1 MMKILVF
8 IYFIIV
14 PFTMANEYILDGK
27 WNVECESSEH
37 NWVTFDIKTHESLLW
52 IQKKGHKKVYI
63 RMIDLNMTDF
73 NGNYVIRKYNN
84 AMGQYTGDYYYY
96 QDIRGEGG
104 HSEQEY
110 LYVSVITGIVIHGV
124 TRGNVTHTHAVT
136 MTSITTG
143 LSSEETVNGI
153 KSEQTSTSPAV
164 ETTTTKQPVFL
175 LPTTTTFSEMKSTT
189 GHEADATTTTTTTT
203 TTSSRTIATTAAAT
217 TTTIAISKATVTTT
231 TPVPPSPL
239 TTTSLLTTTS
249 PSPPLQATTTT
260 TPTKS
265 IPITST
271 MIKQTTTDVKQDE
284 TPFTTIASKA
294 VTTTTATAAAAA
306 TTSMATTRS
315 YVMDPINTSPL
326 PVNDTIIEK
335 NLSDIG
341 ILGNNMTTLTSLQRG
356 IKVHVIKMDTFLL
369 ALFCVI
375 IAVFLLFIIIR
386 NTTIMSKKI
395 KFVKQIVL
403 KKVGVLNSST
413 QVLPLPLHQVERER
427 SMINTLSNNNKSTG
441 SCNDEE
447 NEIRVGRSTSSTLAF
462 AGKSSSDGVNFY
474 STTAAA
480 ATNNDT
486 LESMEN
492 NNDDEYDDIES
503 NNNRKL
509 YITPEDKN
517 QEERQSLLIGDI
529 MLEEKKIR
537 QRSYL
542 PLKRKYN
549 QEVHP
554 VHLRKQH
561 IRKRSFHVCNN
572 MLYNLLYHKVQK
584 HSNKADYHNRQTI

>member
-1 MMKILVF
+1 MMKILVL

-37 NWVTFDIKTHESLLW
+37 NWVTFDIKTHEVILRS
-52 IQKKGHKKVYI
+52 KNGFNKVYI

-175 LPTTTTFSEMKSTT
+175 LPTTTTTTFSEMKSTT
-189 GHEADATTTTTTTT
+189 GHEADATTTTT

-239 TTTSLLTTTS
+239 ITTSPLTTTS
-249 PSPPLQATTTT
+249 PSPPLQATTT

-294 VTTTTATAAAAA
+294 VTTTTATAAA

-315 YVMDPINTSPL
+315 YVMDPIYTSPL

-341 ILGNNMTTLTSLQRG
+341 ILGNNMTTLTSLQGG
-356 IKVHVIKMDTFLL
+356 IKVHAIKMDTFLL

-492 NNDDEYDDIES
+492 NNDDGYDDIES

-517 QEERQSLLIGDI
+517 QEERQSLLTGDI

-537 QRSYL
+537 QRSCL

>member
-1 MMKILVF
+1 
-8 IYFIIV
+8 
-14 PFTMANEYILDGK
+14 
-27 WNVECESSEH
+27 
-37 NWVTFDIKTHESLLW
+37 
-52 IQKKGHKKVYI
+52 
-63 RMIDLNMTDF
+63 
-73 NGNYVIRKYNN
+73 
-84 AMGQYTGDYYYY
+84 
-96 QDIRGEGG
+96 
-104 HSEQEY
+104 
-110 LYVSVITGIVIHGV
+110 
-124 TRGNVTHTHAVT
+124 
-136 MTSITTG
+136 
-143 LSSEETVNGI
+143 
-153 KSEQTSTSPAV
+153 
-164 ETTTTKQPVFL
+164 
-175 LPTTTTFSEMKSTT
+175 
-189 GHEADATTTTTTTT
+189 
-203 TTSSRTIATTAAAT
+203 
-217 TTTIAISKATVTTT
+217 
-231 TPVPPSPL
+231 
-239 TTTSLLTTTS
+239 
-249 PSPPLQATTTT
+249 
-260 TPTKS
+260 
-265 IPITST
+265 
-271 MIKQTTTDVKQDE
+271 
-284 TPFTTIASKA
+284 
-294 VTTTTATAAAAA
+294 
-306 TTSMATTRS
+306 
-315 YVMDPINTSPL
+315 MDPINTSPL

>member
-1 MMKILVF
+1 
-8 IYFIIV
+8 
-14 PFTMANEYILDGK
+14 
-27 WNVECESSEH
+27 
-37 NWVTFDIKTHESLLW
+37 
-52 IQKKGHKKVYI
+52 
-63 RMIDLNMTDF
+63 
-73 NGNYVIRKYNN
+73 
-84 AMGQYTGDYYYY
+84 
-96 QDIRGEGG
+96 
-104 HSEQEY
+104 
-110 LYVSVITGIVIHGV
+110 
-124 TRGNVTHTHAVT
+124 
-136 MTSITTG
+136 
-143 LSSEETVNGI
+143 
-153 KSEQTSTSPAV
+153 
-164 ETTTTKQPVFL
+164 
-175 LPTTTTFSEMKSTT
+175 
-189 GHEADATTTTTTTT
+189 
-203 TTSSRTIATTAAAT
+203 
-217 TTTIAISKATVTTT
+217 
-231 TPVPPSPL
+231 
-239 TTTSLLTTTS
+239 
-249 PSPPLQATTTT
+249 
-260 TPTKS
+260 
-265 IPITST
+265 
-271 MIKQTTTDVKQDE
+271 MIKQTTTDVKQNE

-294 VTTTTATAAAAA
+294 VTTTKATAAA
-306 TTSMATTRS
+306 TISMATTRS

-447 NEIRVGRSTSSTLAF
+447 NKIRVGRSTSSTLAF

-517 QEERQSLLIGDI
+517 QEERQSLLIGDV

-537 QRSYL
+537 QRSCL

>member
-37 NWVTFDIKTHESLLW
+37 NWVTFDIKTHEVILRS
-52 IQKKGHKKVYI
+52 KNGFNKVYI

-203 TTSSRTIATTAAAT
+203 TTSSRTIATTAATT

-239 TTTSLLTTTS
+239 ITTSPLTTTS
-249 PSPPLQATTTT
+249 PSPPLQATTT

-271 MIKQTTTDVKQDE
+271 MIKQTTTDVKQNE

-294 VTTTTATAAAAA
+294 VTTTTATAAA

-315 YVMDPINTSPL
+315 YVMDPIYTSPL

-335 NLSDIG
+335 NISDID
-341 ILGNNMTTLTSLQRG
+341 ILGNNMTTLTSLQGG
-356 IKVHVIKMDTFLL
+356 IKVHAIKMDTFLL

-386 NTTIMSKKI
+386 NTTIMSKNI

-509 YITPEDKN
+509 YITPQDKN

-537 QRSYL
+537 QRSCL

>member
-37 NWVTFDIKTHESLLW
+37 NWVTFDIKTHEVILRFESGFN
-52 IQKKGHKKVYI
+52 KAYI

-96 QDIRGEGG
+96 QDIEGEGG

-175 LPTTTTFSEMKSTT
+175 LPTTTTTTFSEMKSTT
-189 GHEADATTTTTTTT
+189 GHEADATTTTTTT
-203 TTSSRTIATTAAAT
+203 SSRTIATTAATT

-271 MIKQTTTDVKQDE
+271 MIKQTTTDVKQKE

-294 VTTTTATAAAAA
+294 VTTTKATAAA
-306 TTSMATTRS
+306 TISMATTRS